1 MINVV
6 CIAFLIKIIKIIKNK
21 KLIVKNMPS
30 DNIIHFLVMQT
41 LLQGQTHHPYTNSVG
56 GE

>member
-41 LLQGQTHHPYTNSVG
+41 LLQEQTHHPYTNSVG